1 MNPKPWLALT
11 LVSLMAGCGGS
22 APPSGATTKAAPAE
36 AQKATERRETVFDPL
51 VGTID
56 RAKGVQSTVDEQAAE
71 QRRKIEE
78 ATR

>member
-1 MNPKPWLALT
+1 MNPKPWLALA
-11 LVSLMAGCGGS
+11 LASLMAGCGGS
-22 APPSGATTKAAPAE
+22 EQPSGGTTMAQPAA
-36 AQKATERRETVFDPL
+36 AQKAPERRESVFDPW

-56 RAKGVQSTVDEQAAE
+56 RAKGVQNTVDEQAAE

>member
-22 APPSGATTKAAPAE
+22 TQPSGGTTQPQPAAAEKAP
-36 AQKATERRETVFDPL
+36 ERRETVFDPW

>member
-11 LVSLMAGCGGS
+11 LATFVTGCGGS
-22 APPSGATTKAAPAE
+22 AQPSGDTAKAEPAA
-36 AQKATERRETVFDPL
+36 AQKAAERRETVFDPW

-56 RAKGVQSTVDEQAAE
+56 RAKGVQNTVDDQAAE